1 MRRTVPVT
9 GTKGGCYMPWTTV
22 QVEKLDNFFITGDLA
37 GDRVIS
43 YREALHEAFDQAL
56 EKDPRVFIM
65 GEGVDD
71 VAGVFG
77 TTKGLKEKYGADRIF
92 DTPIAE
98 NSLTGIAAGAAM
110 AGLRPVLIHA
120 RMDFLLLSLDQLVN
134 HASKWCYMFG
144 GKVTVPM
151 VVRTISARGWGS
163 GAQHSQCIQGMLM
176 NVPGLKIAVPATPY
190 DAKGLMVSSVIDN
203 GPVLFVEHRWLHK
216 TTGHVPEELYSIP
229 FGKGVIRRKGNDITI
244 VAVSYMLVEALKAA
258 EKLQDAGISA
268 EVVDPRTLKPFDE
281 GILLESVAKT
291 GRLLITDTG
300 CKTGGAAA
308 EIAAIAAEKAFHYLK
323 RPVRRVC
330 CPDTPTPT
338 SDVLEKAY
346 YPTADDIFAEAED
359 LVKG

>member
-1 MRRTVPVT
+1 
-9 GTKGGCYMPWTTV
+9 MPWTTV
-22 QVEKLDNFFITGDLA
+22 QVEKLDNFFIKGDTA
-37 GDRVIS
+37 GDRVLT

-56 EKDPRVFIM
+56 ERDPKVFIM

-71 VAGVFG
+71 IAGVFG
-77 TTKGLKEKYGADRIF
+77 STKGLKEKYGPDRVF

-120 RMDFLLLSLDQLVN
+120 RMDFMLLSLDQLVN

-144 GKVTVPM
+144 GKVNVPL

-176 NVPGLKIAVPATPY
+176 NVPGLKIVAPATPY
-190 DAKGLMVSSVIDN
+190 DAKGLMISAIMDN
-203 GPVLFVEHRWLHK
+203 NPVLFVEHRWLHK
-216 TTGHVPEELYSIP
+216 TTGHVPEEVYSIP
-229 FGKGVIRRKGNDITI
+229 IGRGVIRRKGEDITI

-258 EKLQDAGISA
+258 EKLEEAGISA
-268 EVVDPRTLKPFDE
+268 EVVDLRTLKPFDE
-281 GILLESVAKT
+281 EILAESVAKT
-291 GRLLITDTG
+291 GRLLIADTG
-300 CKTGGAAA
+300 CKTGSAAS
-308 EIAAIAAEKAFHYLK
+308 EIAAFAAETVFHFLK
-323 RPVRRVC
+323 SPVKRVC

-346 YPTADDIFAEAED
+346 YPNDVDIFAEAVKLVED
-359 LVKG
+359 

>member
-1 MRRTVPVT
+1 
-9 GTKGGCYMPWTTV
+9 MPWTTV
-22 QVEKLDNFFITGDLA
+22 QVEKLDNFFIKGDST
-37 GDRVIS
+37 GDRVLT
-43 YREALHEAFDQAL
+43 YREALHEAFDQSLAR
-56 EKDPRVFIM
+56 DPKVFIM

-77 TTKGLKEKYGADRIF
+77 TTKGLKEKYGENRVF
-92 DTPIAE
+92 DTPISE

-110 AGLRPVLIHA
+110 AGLRPIFIHA

-144 GKVTVPM
+144 GKVKVPM

-176 NVPGLKIAVPATPY
+176 NVPGLKIVAPATPY
-190 DAKGLMVSSVIDN
+190 DAKGLMVSSIIDN
-203 GPVLFVEHRWLHK
+203 SPVLFVEHRWLHK

-229 FGKGVIRRKGNDITI
+229 IGKGVIRRKGEDITI

-258 EKLQDAGISA
+258 EKLQESGISA
-268 EVVDPRTLKPFDE
+268 EVVDPRTLKPLDE
-281 GILLESVAKT
+281 EILLESVAKT

-300 CKTGGAAA
+300 CKTGGTAS
-308 EIAAIAAEKAFHYLK
+308 EISALVCEKAFHLLK
-323 RPVRRVC
+323 KPIVRVC
-330 CPDTPTPT
+330 CPDAPTPA

-346 YPTADDIFAEAED
+346 YPDSETICRE
-359 LVKG
+359 VKNLLK